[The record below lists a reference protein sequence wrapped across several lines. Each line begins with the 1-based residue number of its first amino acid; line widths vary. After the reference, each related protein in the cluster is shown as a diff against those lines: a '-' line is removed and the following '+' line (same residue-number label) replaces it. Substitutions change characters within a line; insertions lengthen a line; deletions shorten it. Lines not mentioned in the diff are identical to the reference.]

1 MLISKK
7 YRFKKKKQDTII
19 NKYSLNM
26 NINLEIDLSS
36 NSKLTEVSNI
46 LKDLPILDTDIVYNK
61 DVNETKNDLIFGNHY
76 IGLII
81 IYSISMNEFH
91 KMNWFNSDNKND
103 KIYLNNTSIFIKKQ
117 KYFPLFELNEEILS
131 QDFKYKRYI
140 RKLLEEKYSI
150 KKKNIN
156 NIKFYSTYEKVHNYV
171 VILNEKLNIFI
182 DNKEYCWHT
191 QLDFYRL
198 NNREIPTQKDIYSKI
213 LESNEFQLYQ
223 NSIFLPDI
231 NDNIPYYINNLKVPY
246 KNLIEL
252 LNT

>member
-7 YRFKKKKQDTII
+7 YRFKKKKQDTVI
-19 NKYSLNM
+19 NNYSLNM

-140 RKLLEEKYSI
+140 RKLLEEKYFI

>member
-7 YRFKKKKQDTII
+7 YRFKKKKKETVI
-19 NKYSLNM
+19 NNYSLNM

>member
-7 YRFKKKKQDTII
+7 YRFKKKKQDTVI
-19 NKYSLNM
+19 NNYSLNM